1 MQLIPAKIAEC
12 KNIVICTPP
21 NKEGKIAEEI
31 LWIAKRYNV
40 SKVSKVGGSQAIFAM
55 AYGNTLIPKVE
66 KIFGPGKQYVK
77 LAEHIVT
84 GEVEIA

>member
-31 LWIAKRYNV
+31 LWIAKRYNI
-40 SKVSKVGGSQAIFAM
+40 SKSI
-55 AYGNTLIPKVE
+55 
-66 KIFGPGKQYVK
+66 
-77 LAEHIVT
+77 
-84 GEVEIA
+84 